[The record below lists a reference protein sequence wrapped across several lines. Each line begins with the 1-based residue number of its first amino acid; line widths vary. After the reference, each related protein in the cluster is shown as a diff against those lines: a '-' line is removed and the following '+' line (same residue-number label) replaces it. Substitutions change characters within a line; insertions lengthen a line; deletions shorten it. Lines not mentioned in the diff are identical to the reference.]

1 MLYQNDGEIQYDLDF
16 ISFTVNYDK
25 EIVKSVINDFGLFS
39 ILDKDR
45 LMNARVFEA
54 IKEIT
59 EKSNKARANANKRHY
74 GN

>member
-16 ISFTVNYDK
+16 ISFTVNYGK
-25 EIVKSVINDFGLFS
+25 EIVKSIINDFGLFS

-59 EKSNKARANANKRHY
+59 EKSNKARANALKRY
-74 GN
+74 N

>member
-1 MLYQNDGEIQYDLDF
+1 LLYQNDGEIQYDLDF
-16 ISFTVNYDK
+16 ISFTVNYGK
-25 EIVKSVINDFGLFS
+25 EIVKSIINDFGLFS

-59 EKSNKARANANKRHY
+59 EKSNKARANALKRY
-74 GN
+74 N